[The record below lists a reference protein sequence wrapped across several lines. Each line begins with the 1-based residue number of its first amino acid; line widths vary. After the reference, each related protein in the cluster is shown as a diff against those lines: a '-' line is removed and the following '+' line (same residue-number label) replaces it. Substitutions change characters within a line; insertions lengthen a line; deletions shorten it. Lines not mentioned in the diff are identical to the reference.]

1 MNDTTETTHTALE
14 NIKAAAKELI
24 DKAEQLATAQAG
36 ELAASQTGEAT
47 ALTEAA
53 AYEPT

>member
-1 MNDTTETTHTALE
+1 MNNTTETTHTALE